1 MQLKWKKNENEP
13 SHSNVTPFDNEFF
26 QEQNKK
32 QKRTLELRKYVHRR
46 MSVILIAGALVIVP
60 LCGNLIE
67 NVSEIRGL
75 DGKISEIKNEQKI
88 VQGKNK
94 DLKVEVGLLQDDE
107 YLAKLARSRYYLSK
121 DGEIVF
127 SLPEDNRSKAVA
139 QEAAKNP

>member
-1 MQLKWKKNENEP
+1 M
-13 SHSNVTPFDNEFF
+13 TPFDNEFF